1 MEKKQIIIIN
11 SCKELWIKANYEIR
25 YQDLLILVTCPL
37 ALLLEVVKLQIAIL
51 HPQNIENTF
60 YPIV

>member
-25 YQDLLILVTCPL
+25 YQDLLTLVTCPL
-37 ALLLEVVKLQIAIL
+37 ALLLKVVKSQITILYLQ
-51 HPQNIENTF
+51 NVENTF